1 MTLSAHERALK
12 VGMEASRHIAG
23 VSVTYARSGSSD
35 VTIKRAIQGELRYGT
50 IGNAG
55 AESVVELVDWLIDAT
70 ALTLG
75 DPAIGDTIARVI
87 DGTTH
92 TYTVENMDM
101 GLSHWDWSDTGRTQY
116 RIRTRVD
123 GASAYT
129 VVKPNGFDLS
139 GTEIRYD

>member
-12 VGMEASRHIAG
+12 VGMRASRHIAG
-23 VSVTYARSGSSD
+23 ASVTYTRASTSI
-35 VTIKRAIQGELRYGT
+35 TISKAIQGELRYGT

-55 AESVVELVDWLIDAT
+55 AEVVVELVDWLIDAT

-116 RIRTRVD
+116 RIRTRAD
-123 GASAYT
+123 GATAYT

-139 GTEIRYD
+139 GTEIRYE